1 MERRPVAAVIN
12 ASHDTIDLVKD
23 VLEKAGFLVVS
34 TYTWMIG
41 SGQVDLEAFV
51 RTYRPAVIVYDIA
64 SPYDRNWEF
73 LQHLRATILK
83 EYPFVLTTPNVA
95 HVERLVH
102 KGDERVYEV
111 VGQPHDLD
119 QIVRAV
125 KEASRARWTREG

>member
-12 ASHDTIDLVKD
+12 TSPDTIELVKD

-34 TYTWMIG
+34 TYTWMIA
-41 SGQVDLEAFV
+41 SGQIDLEAFA
-51 RTYRPAVIVYDIA
+51 RTHRPAVIVYDIA

-73 LQHLRATILK
+73 LQHLRGTILK

-95 HVERLVH
+95 QVERLVD
-102 KGDERVYEV
+102 KADERVYEV